1 MQVLELR
8 GLESIWA
15 FNAYQTLLR
24 GLALEQACLGQ
35 DMETTFANFEGLD
48 LAGKEKELRRAL
60 SMVNLERED
69 MLNLLTFVADVNG
82 IPYAKKNLKNMG
94 PTELM
99 EAMLAVCLKISEIN
113 PRLATDDAKKNCPQ
127 GV

>member
-1 MQVLELR
+1 MEVLELR
-8 GLESIWA
+8 GLESVWA

-48 LAGKEKELRRAL
+48 LAGKERELRRAF
-60 SMVNLERED
+60 SMVNLEKED

-82 IPYAKKNLKNMG
+82 IPYAKKNLKNLG
-94 PTELM
+94 PTELT
-99 EAMLAVCLKISEIN
+99 EAMLAVCLKISEIK
-113 PRLATDDAKKNCPQ
+113 PRLATEEVKKNYPQ

>member
-35 DMETTFANFEGLD
+35 DMDTTLANFEGLD
-48 LAGKEKELRRAL
+48 LAGKERELRRAL
-60 SMVNLERED
+60 SMVNLEKED
-69 MLNLLTFVADVNG
+69 MLNLLAFVADVNG
-82 IPYAKKNLKNMG
+82 IPYAKKNVKNIG
-94 PTELM
+94 PAELID
-99 EAMLAVCLKISEIN
+99 AMLAVCLKISEIN
-113 PRLATDDAKKNCPQ
+113 PRLATEDVKKNYPQ